1 MSKWKI
7 LLIFTAFIFLLL
19 IPGTGYSQAP
29 LQDHT
34 IYLPTIIKSKL
45 NVLNNGDFEAGRS
58 SWVEFEDSTFF
69 DFPLI
74 VKKSQ
79 MPASISP
86 RTGEWA
92 AWLGGESDLNSY
104 IEQPL
109 TIPQSS
115 PELVYWLRID
125 SISACDAS
133 HGGVSL
139 NGVIILEQYDLCKAT
154 AMAGWNKRTIALDA
168 YAGQKVTLR
177 IFSQTGPNNYSGI
190 YVDDVEV
197 YGSP

>member
-1 MSKWKI
+1 MSKWQI
-7 LLIFTAFIFLLL
+7 LLIFTVFIFLLL
-19 IPGTGYSQAP
+19 IPGMGYSQAP
-29 LQDHT
+29 LQDHA

-74 VKKSQ
+74 VQKSQ
-79 MPASISP
+79 MPASRSP

-104 IEQPL
+104 IEQPV

-115 PELVYWLRID
+115 PELVYWLWID

-133 HGGVSL
+133 YGGVSL
-139 NGVIILEQYDLCKAT
+139 DGVLVDQYQLCTTTAT
-154 AMAGWNKRTIALDA
+154 AGWKKRTIDLEVF
-168 YAGQKVTLR
+168 AGRAVSIRFLSETSGAN
-177 IFSQTGPNNYSGI
+177 FSSL
-190 YVDDVEV
+190 YVDEV
-197 YGSP
+197 QVFGSP